1 MDVLP
6 PAAGDPARGRRGN
19 GLPADEWGALV
30 DVDPRLSASLLDR
43 LAGDA
48 VAAWVEPAGATTDP
62 VSRAGTLPARPLD
75 RLWVDVARADDARR
89 LVAAEAEQLAS
100 RLGQTEAGAGGVEQ
114 FLHAVPRGAS
124 GRVLEPPAPLLRA
137 TAPMP
142 AEPDADR
149 AWRSLVEAFE
159 READAPVPPW
169 PVAEDLPAAEPGDGQ
184 PATDHPPGRRHP
196 DVRAHPD
203 GEPGL
208 PGWLEPEPLPEEGH
222 FEPPAPPP
230 PPRLRARTVAACA
243 AMVLGLV
250 LLVTPSLLDVA
261 PGVGTFVVG
270 AALAAGGLAALIH
283 GMRETAGPDDGPDD
297 GAVV

>member
-30 DVDPRLSASLLDR
+30 DVDPRLSESLLDR

-89 LVAAEAEQLAS
+89 LVAAEAEQLVN
-100 RLGQTEAGAGGVEQ
+100 RLGRPEQDVGGVEQ

-124 GRVLEPPAPLLRA
+124 GRVLEPPASLLRRSPPA
-137 TAPMP
+137 T

-159 READAPVPPW
+159 RDADAPVPPW
-169 PVAEDLPAAEPGDGQ
+169 PVAEDLPAAAPGPGR
-184 PATDHPPGRRHP
+184 PASDHPPGRPHAGA
-196 DVRAHPD
+196 DRADRD
-203 GEPGL
+203 GEPAL
-208 PGWLEPEPLPEEGH
+208 PAWLEPEPLPEDGH

-250 LLVTPSLLDVA
+250 LLVTPSLLDVE
-261 PGVGTFVVG
+261 PGAGTFVIG
-270 AALAAGGLAALIH
+270 AALAAGGLAALVY
-283 GMRETAGPDDGPDD
+283 GMRETAGPDDGDD